1 MKTAHAINL
10 PPSFARVR
18 TQAKALWKTMAPRER
33 WALGTGF
40 AVLGVYLVWSTLIG
54 PAWRTVHEAPV
65 TLDRLEIDLQ
75 HMQRLAAE
83 AKTLRDSP
91 TVPSTQAIEP
101 LKTAT
106 ERLGDKASIAFH
118 GDRATLTLK
127 GVYADALRDWLGE
140 ARSAARARAIDV
152 QLART
157 PQGYTGIVVVSLGGD
172 K

>member
-1 MKTAHAINL
+1 MKTAHAMTL

-18 TQAKALWKTMAPRER
+18 TQARALWQTMAARER
-33 WALGTGF
+33 WALAAGF
-40 AVLGVYLVWSTLIG
+40 AVLGAFLVWSILIG
-54 PAWRTVHEAPV
+54 PAWRTARDAPAA
-65 TLDRLEIDLQ
+65 LDRLEIDLQ

-83 AKTLRDSP
+83 AKTLRAGP
-91 TVPSTQAIEP
+91 AVPPAQAIEP

-106 ERLGDKASIAFH
+106 ERLGDKASIAFQ

-127 GVYADALRDWLGE
+127 GVYGDALRDWLSE
-140 ARSAARARAIDV
+140 ARSAARARAVDV

-172 K
+172 R